1 MGDERKAYAG
11 DLGSDVLGRTVIVP
25 AHGEHGERRGVVQSV
40 SHFLGLT
47 GKPVT
52 SVLVTPLGSIGVRQV
67 WTVDA
72 TVVVEV
78 KAARVAVAPAGG
90 DAA

>member
-1 MGDERKAYAG
+1 MADERRCYAG
-11 DLGSDVLGRTVIVP
+11 DLGSDALGKTVIVP
-25 AHGEHGERRGVVQSV
+25 AHGLDGERRGVVVAV
-40 SHFLGLT
+40 SHGTGLT
-47 GKPVT
+47 GKPITTVQ
-52 SVLVTPLGSIGVRQV
+52 VRPLGSIGVQQA

-78 KAARVAVAPAGG
+78 RAARVALVPGG

>member
-1 MGDERKAYAG
+1 MADERKAYAG
-11 DLGSDVLGRTVIVP
+11 DLGSDAIGKTVIVP
-25 AHGEHGERRGVVQSV
+25 EHGEHGERRGVVQSV
-40 SHFLGLT
+40 SHFMGLT

-52 SVLVTPLGSIGVRQV
+52 SVLVVPSGSIGVRQV

-78 KAARVAVAPAGG
+78 RGSRVAVVPGG